1 MLSFERPPPCSS
13 KIVSPESDEAADPAD
28 DGVDESQHTPHFC
41 IRNYVLSSRGEDIG
55 NHWPFSEQY
64 LRLCLKH
71 GVRNL
76 LPPFE
81 PPDLVKA
88 RCSRTRLEGEPPQ
101 KVAEAPPAVDG
112 GAAEEE
118 PIRRDA
124 PAEVEPSKAAD
135 SMAFFKVCPVCKGFS
150 SPSNTTLNAHI
161 DQCLLAAGGAAV
173 ACGGGAG
180 FSRLKL
186 KPRKKRSMA
195 EILASA
201 ASSTLEDLDRRNG
214 TSWAVDLALIRPP
227 AGVPPPPVAEAA
239 AGEGPV
245 YVDSDG
251 TKVRILSKLEEAPP
265 PPLDF
270 DFSPRRRL
278 KLELRDG
285 RSRFSGGEAC
295 SPLKY
300 RGSSR
305 GKVHGRKTRSFLR
318 QTGKIVQAMGGELKE
333 EIPLIAQEQIQRRR
347 RRRPNS
353 PGASM
358 GGKKQERCI

>member
-1 MLSFERPPPCSS
+1 MLSFERPPSCSS

-101 KVAEAPPAVDG
+101 KAAEAPPAVEG

-135 SMAFFKVCPVCKGFS
+135 SMAFFKVCP
-150 SPSNTTLNAHI
+150 
-161 DQCLLAAGGAAV
+161 
-173 ACGGGAG
+173 
-180 FSRLKL
+180 L

-295 SPLKY
+295 SPLKNS
-300 RGSSR
+300 GSSK